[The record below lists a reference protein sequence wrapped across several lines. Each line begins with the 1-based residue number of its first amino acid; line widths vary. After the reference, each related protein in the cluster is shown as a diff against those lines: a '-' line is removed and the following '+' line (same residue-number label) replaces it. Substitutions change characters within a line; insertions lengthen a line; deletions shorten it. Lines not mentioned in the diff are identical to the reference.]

1 MYYYLVSRLNI
12 DMSKFEKRFFK
23 VLNEDIKD
31 EEAFDLE
38 LDDDTSSEDFDVD
51 MEADTEVAEVDPAV
65 KAAEAMGEANAA
77 MVNTLK
83 GWINSG
89 DEFLKK
95 LNDSNDPN
103 SIAYAIGNAEAD
115 TLFDKMSGEQ
125 RRVSKVA
132 TDLAAL
138 NETFRGYLA
147 QSENPALKG
156 V

>member
-1 MYYYLVSRLNI
+1 MT
-12 DMSKFEKRFFK
+12 KFGNRFAK
-23 VLNEDIKD
+23 VLKEND
-31 EEAFDLE
+31 EEKEAFEAELE
-38 LDDDTSSEDFDVD
+38 ADTPVGEFDVD
-51 MEADTEVAEVDPAV
+51 VEADPEAAAEIAETDPAV
-65 KAAEAMGEANAA
+65 KAAEAQGEVNAA
-77 MVNTLK
+77 MVETLTS
-83 GWINSG
+83 WITSG

-95 LNDSNDPN
+95 LNDASDPN
-103 SIAYAIGNAEAD
+103 SVAYALGNAEAD

-147 QSENPALKG
+147 QSQNPALKG

>member
-1 MYYYLVSRLNI
+1 MT
-12 DMSKFEKRFFK
+12 KFEKRFFK
-23 VLNEDIKD
+23 VLKENDEDK
-31 EEAFDLE
+31 EAFELE

-51 MEADTEVAEVDPAV
+51 MEADTEIAEVDPAV
-65 KAAEAMGEANAA
+65 KAAEAMGEANAV

-89 DEFLKK
+89 DDFLKR

-103 SIAYAIGNAEAD
+103 SIAYAIGNAKPD
-115 TLFDKMSGEQ
+115 TLFDKMKGEQ

-147 QSENPALKG
+147 QSENPTLKG

>member
-1 MYYYLVSRLNI
+1 
-12 DMSKFEKRFFK
+12 
-23 VLNEDIKD
+23 
-31 EEAFDLE
+31 
-38 LDDDTSSEDFDVD
+38 
-51 MEADTEVAEVDPAV
+51 
-65 KAAEAMGEANAA
+65 MGEANAA

-83 GWINSG
+83 GWISSG
-89 DEFLKK
+89 DEFLKR

-103 SIAYAIGNAEAD
+103 SIAYAIGNAEPD
-115 TLFDKMSGEQ
+115 TLFDKMKGEQ

-147 QSENPALKG
+147 QSENPVLKG

>member
-1 MYYYLVSRLNI
+1 
-12 DMSKFEKRFFK
+12 MSKFEKRFFK
-23 VLNEDIKD
+23 AITEDIED
-31 EEAFDLE
+31 EKEAFELE

-65 KAAEAMGEANAA
+65 
-77 MVNTLK
+77 
-83 GWINSG
+83 
-89 DEFLKK
+89 
-95 LNDSNDPN
+95 NDSNDPN
-103 SIAYAIGNAEAD
+103 SIAYAIGNAEPD
-115 TLFDKMSGEQ
+115 TLFDKMKGEQ

-147 QSENPALKG
+147 QSENPILKG